1 METSYG
7 RFVLLRPASQ
17 SAWSAPVRLV
27 QVVRRRRRLIP
38 SPGLY
43 LLAAAVGS
51 ALGFGMQL
59 LFDWPWWLFAAG
71 FVAAV
76 AVFFLS
82 TAFWGPDRTGVPLA
96 EEWLWVLSPRRAHER
111 QRHLTL
117 ERFRSA
123 PFALYGLPPQWPGDR
138 YIAGWA
144 SAGSALGLG
153 LGHGRLGAEDG
164 PRLRV
169 EVRHKHLSGA
179 AKDELAEELW
189 LEGLDNVDSLGG
201 GEAPAWSTV
210 TIPVDGRPVTFEWLA
225 GGRHWAALAE
235 VDGHLLLLQARDFPV
250 ESVELERVTDL
261 EHYPL
266 P

>member
-7 RFVLLRPASQ
+7 RFVLLRPVGQ
-17 SAWSAPVRLV
+17 SAWSAPARLV

-51 ALGFGMQL
+51 ALGLGTQL

-123 PFALYGLPPQWPGDR
+123 PFALYGLPPHWPGDR

-144 SAGSALGLG
+144 SAGSAVALG
-153 LGHGRLGAEDG
+153 LGHGEPGAEDG
-164 PRLRV
+164 PRLHV
-169 EVRHKHLSGA
+169 EVRHKHLTEA
-179 AKDELAEELW
+179 TKDELAEQLW
-189 LEGLDNVDSLGG
+189 LDAMATAAEEPLPD
-201 GEAPAWSTV
+201 WSTV
-210 TIPVDGRPVTFEWLA
+210 TVSVEARPVTFEWLA

-235 VDGHLLLLQARDFPV
+235 LDGFLLILQARDFPI

-261 EHYPL
+261 ERYPL